1 MVSGRIKLIAA
12 AAIVAAGAGGY
23 FLYSVLAAQ
32 AQGELAQA
40 PLNVQVQVAPALIM
54 ALDDSGS
61 MLWETLNNTRDGVFV
76 WRDASQSFYNGSVP
90 RGYSDGDNRFY
101 YALPPY
107 GRGSD
112 AIPPI
117 DAFGFA
123 RSPDVNPGYFDPR
136 NDYPTWKNA
145 NGSDYVTINPA
156 AALLDPRPTTAFS
169 HISGTLNLTAN
180 AESTTNSWRFRVRSG
195 MMLPA
200 GTRVR
205 VASSGTCNAL
215 PSNINNTSYAPLA
228 NDTQIT
234 GSCLLH
240 VSYFPATFFLE
251 DPATLPAAYGYTATP
266 LTVADPPG
274 GRPGTLYKYEI
285 KPGNFGTTAQYQA
298 AIQNFANWFSFYRTR
313 REALIGGATN
323 SLVDVSDMRVGWFRI
338 HNRVDV
344 TMRNMATQTEKQTLF
359 TEIIS
364 QMRAD
369 DDTPTRRAVRHIGEQ
384 FKRVKGTSDPN
395 APVQLSC
402 QKNAGMLFTDGYIND
417 GSSPSVSP
425 ANADGTY
432 GAPFADNVNNTM
444 ADIVIPYYYN
454 SLVPGLE
461 QNNVPVSS
469 ACAAVPAPP
478 LLPPAGL
485 RYLDCQR
492 NLHMNFYGIA
502 LGAMGDK
509 FGVTYHPD
517 PANPLK
523 MLPDPYIN
531 PPTWH
536 TARLDMNPH
545 AVDEMWHATLNTRG
559 AMINAKSPADITTAM
574 RNILESVATGASSSG
589 TLAMTGARIGT
600 RSLSVTPSYVINNE
614 GTDWSSTLNVA
625 KVTADLTT
633 GNVIDTPLWEGAN
646 KLASLP
652 PATRRAQTWVGT
664 SSGTSLLSTV
674 TNLDDFCNNLRPDMS
689 RCTAAEIT
697 ALGVSASQSIDYFL
711 GDTTR
716 EKRSG
721 GTLRDRTTVLGD
733 IINST
738 PVVSAPTDDYGY
750 RSLPT
755 PYGASYDTYM
765 TTKQSRPAMV
775 YVGANDGM
783 LHAFHGGINYQ
794 GTVDAAN
801 AGREQFAYIPRAV
814 LGHMGNLLF
823 PYDPVTVGQKFEHR
837 YYVDGPITI
846 GDYYSGGWNT
856 ALVGTAGAG
865 ARSVFALNV
874 SNPSSFNRL
883 WEIDDQH
890 ATAGNSIGH
899 VLGKPVIAPFRTTA
913 GAVSWKAIF
922 GNGYNSTNGRAVLFV
937 VDIDDG
943 TVRMIEA
950 VESGAP
956 PGSNGL
962 GNIIVVDRRDTVSGF
977 AVQDGF
983 ADTVYAADQK
993 GAIWKFDLLAASAS
1007 ITTPLF
1013 TTQTHVEGG
1022 VTYRQPIIGGLT
1034 ATAGGTGG
1042 VMLMFGTGSF
1052 SFNGDAGDSSIQSIY
1067 GVQDNGGAT
1076 TLTSANLFGR
1086 SIVTDGISTRTI
1098 SSGVMGYGLSGW
1110 YLNLPAGERVV
1121 GYPRVAS
1128 GVLFIP
1134 AYAPTAAD
1142 GCSTGGENWLY
1153 GLNTRN
1159 GAPEL
1164 AGVRFGSI
1172 TGTTQGAEVGAV
1184 SMPTAGSA
1192 PIKDVGVSVLSTSK
1206 PIDPSLPR
1214 CWMRVVVPGMTQA
1227 MFRPYPCGRQS
1238 WRQLQ

>member
-1 MVSGRIKLIAA
+1 MASGRIKLLAA
-12 AAIVAAGAGGY
+12 AAIVTVGAGGY
-23 FLYSVLAAQ
+23 FLYSVFAAQ
-32 AQGELAQA
+32 AQGDLAQA

-54 ALDDSGS
+54 ALDDSVS

-76 WRDASQSFYNGSVP
+76 WQDASQSFYSGSTP
-90 RGYSDGDNRFY
+90 RGYDDGDQRYY

-107 GRGSD
+107 GRGNNT
-112 AIPPI
+112 IPPI
-117 DAFGFA
+117 DAFGFV

-136 NDYPTWKNA
+136 IDYPTWKNA
-145 NGSDYVTINPA
+145 NGTDYVTIDPA
-156 AALLDPRPTTAFS
+156 AALLDPRPTTADS
-169 HISGTLNLTAN
+169 HISGTLDLTAN
-180 AESTTNSWRFRVRSG
+180 AESTTDNWRFRVRSG
-195 MMLPA
+195 MRLPA
-200 GTRVR
+200 GARIR
-205 VASSGTCNAL
+205 GTCNAS
-215 PSNINNTSYAPLA
+215 PSNISNTAYAALA
-228 NDTQIT
+228 EEKQIT
-234 GSCLLH
+234 STSCDLH

-251 DPATLPAAYGYTATP
+251 NPATLPAAYGYTATP
-266 LTVADPPG
+266 IAVANPPG

-285 KPGNFGTTAQYQA
+285 KTGNFGNPAQYQA

-338 HNRVDV
+338 HNRVNV
-344 TMRNMATQTEKQTLF
+344 TMRDMATPAEKQTLF

-364 QMRAD
+364 QMRAGGS
-369 DDTPTRRAVRHIGEQ
+369 TPTRQAVRHIGEQ
-384 FKRVKGTSDPN
+384 FKRTGTG
-395 APVQLSC
+395 APVKLSC

-417 GSSPSVSP
+417 DGSPSP
-425 ANADGTY
+425 GNLDLPY
-432 GAPFADNVNNTM
+432 GAPFADTVSHTM

-461 QNNVPVSS
+461 QNNVPVSP
-469 ACAAVPAPP
+469 ACASVPAPP

-523 MLPDPYIN
+523 MLPDPYLN

-536 TARLDMNPH
+536 TARVDMSPH

-574 RNILESVATGASSSG
+574 RNILESVATGATSSG
-589 TLAMTGARIGT
+589 TLAMTGSRIGT
-600 RSLSVTPSYVINNE
+600 RSLSVVPSYRINNE
-614 GTDWSSTLNVA
+614 GTDWSSTLAVA

-633 GNVIDTPLWEGAN
+633 GNVTDTPLWEGAS
-646 KLASLP
+646 KLASLTTL
-652 PATRRAQTWVGT
+652 TRRAHTWVGT

-674 TNLDDFCNNLRPDMS
+674 TNLDDFCNNPRTGMS

-697 ALGVSASQSIDYFL
+697 ALGVDASQSIDYFL

-716 EKRSG
+716 EKRNS

-750 RSLPT
+750 RSLPA
-755 PYGASYDTYM
+755 PYGASYNTYM
-765 TTKQSRPAMV
+765 TTKQSRSAMV

-783 LHAFHGGINYQ
+783 LHAFHGGINHQ
-794 GTVDAAN
+794 GTVDTAN
-801 AGREQFAYIPRAV
+801 AGLEQFAYIPRAV

-823 PYDPVTVGQKFEHR
+823 PYNPVTVGQKFDHR
-837 YYVDGPITI
+837 YYVDGPIVT
-846 GDYYSGGWNT
+846 GDAYWGGGWKT
-856 ALVGTAGAG
+856 VLVGTTGAG
-865 ARSVFALNV
+865 GRSVFALNV
-874 SNPSSFNRL
+874 SDPSTFNRL

-890 ATAGNSIGH
+890 ATAAVASNIGH
-899 VLGKPVIAPFRTTA
+899 VLGKPVIVPFRTSGGG

-922 GNGYNSTNGRAVLFV
+922 GNGYNSEDGKAVLFV

-950 VESGAP
+950 VESTAP
-956 PGSNGL
+956 AGSNGL
-962 GNIIVVDRRDTVSGF
+962 GNITVVDRRDSVSGF
-977 AVQDGF
+977 AIQDGF

-993 GAIWKFDLLAASAS
+993 GAVWKFDLLAAATS
-1007 ITTPLF
+1007 ISTPLF
-1013 TTQTHVEGG
+1013 TTQAHVDSG

-1034 ATAGGTGG
+1034 ATAGGAGG

-1052 SFNGDAGDSSIQSIY
+1052 SFNGDAGDSSIQTIY
-1067 GVQDNGGAT
+1067 GVRDAGGSTTLTTSDLFARNMVVVPGAT
-1076 TLTSANLFGR
+1076 T
-1086 SIVTDGISTRTI
+1086 RTI
-1098 SSGVMGYGLSGW
+1098 TANAMGVGYKGW
-1110 YLNLPAGERVV
+1110 YLNLPAGERMV

-1134 AYAPTAAD
+1134 TYAPTTAD

-1153 GLNTRN
+1153 GLDTRT
-1159 GAPEL
+1159 GAPAL
-1164 AGVRFGSI
+1164 AGVRLGSI
-1172 TGTTQGAEVGAV
+1172 TGTTQGAAVGAIKI
-1184 SMPTAGSA
+1184 PTGGSA
-1192 PIKDVGVSVLSTSK
+1192 PVKDIGVSVLSTSK
-1206 PIDPSLPR
+1206 PIDPTLPR
-1214 CWMRVVVPGMTQA
+1214 CWMRVTVPGMTQA
-1227 MFRPYPCGRQS
+1227 MFVPYPCGRQS